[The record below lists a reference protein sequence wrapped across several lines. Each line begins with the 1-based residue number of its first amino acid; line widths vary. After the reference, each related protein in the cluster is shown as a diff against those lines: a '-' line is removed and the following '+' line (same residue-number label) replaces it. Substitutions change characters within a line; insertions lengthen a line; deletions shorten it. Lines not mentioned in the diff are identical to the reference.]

1 MQMNRGMLKE
11 MLSWV
16 FFTVAALDLI
26 GVGLG
31 LQWMQV
37 VFKPLIMISLILLY
51 LASSEKRNRLYLAAL
66 VFSFLGDVFLLDKND
81 FFLFGVGAFLIAQLF
96 YIVLVRR
103 NSPDLGQRSLLMAA
117 PPFIVYLIL
126 LMSLLMP
133 GLGTLKYPVLVYGMV
148 ISFFGITALQNQITR
163 RKASSGI
170 LLVGA
175 VLFIVSDSLIA
186 INKFVEPHMV
196 YPVAIML
203 TYVLAQYFIYRY
215 VISTEQS

>member
-37 VFKPLIMISLILLY
+37 VFKPLITISLILLY
-51 LASSEKRNRLYLAAL
+51 LASSEKRNSLYLSAL

-148 ISFFGITALQNQITR
+148 ISVFGITALQNQITR
-163 RKASSGI
+163 RNASSGI

>member
-51 LASSEKRNRLYLAAL
+51 LASSEKRNSLYLAAL

-133 GLGTLKYPVLVYGMV
+133 GLGILKYPVLVYGMV
-148 ISFFGITALQNQITR
+148 ISVFGITALQNQITR
-163 RKASSGI
+163 RNASSGI